1 MKRHVQPLMQRSHL
15 GYEYTGED
23 DESRLSKDP
32 ISDDAILVQLSKIF
46 KNMKQAVPT
55 AVLEYSAERPPNP
68 DDVLLYFLMPPP
80 LGLDQVRVDPRRPCP
95 RRDFSQDDGETV
107 VEEAEVDSSSEDD
120 TVLSQYVMKKRQ
132 DKAGSSA
139 RSSKRPAENLEDD
152 VPQPPRKKRNTVRK
166 HVVRVT
172 VNPDGTP

>member
-1 MKRHVQPLMQRSHL
+1 MQ
-15 GYEYTGED
+15 
-23 DESRLSKDP
+23 
-32 ISDDAILVQLSKIF
+32 
-46 KNMKQAVPT
+46 
-55 AVLEYSAERPPNP
+55 

-80 LGLDQVRVDPRRPCP
+80 PGLDQVRVDPRRPCP
-95 RRDFSQDDGETV
+95 RRDFSQDDEETV

-139 RSSKRPAENLEDD
+139 GSSKRPAENLEGD

-166 HVVRVT
+166 HAVRVT
-172 VNPDGTP
+172 VNPDARHCR